1 MVIVVIV
8 IVIVTVT
15 VIVGYGLLIRTFLYD
30 SVMLNIMITDP
41 EQLLLSCHASD
52 PFACCTGAVP
62 IFPLV
67 LCFLPRFLPAF
78 LFFLRRRRCFNEPST
93 HCDTHD

>member
-15 VIVGYGLLIRTFLYD
+15 VIVGYGLLIRAFLDD
-30 SVMLNIMITDP
+30 SMMLNIMITEP
-41 EQLLLSCHASD
+41 EQPILSCLAHV

-78 LFFLRRRRCFNEPST
+78 LFFLRRRRCFNEPSI